1 MSRPT
6 LRVAGVLGLWLLA
19 AATAPPA
26 RAETLPVQVAGLRAR
41 FEAARATL
49 EDHLSEACVRGPR
62 GQQGREGEQGQP
74 GLQGPQGPPGVR
86 GPEGRKG
93 KTRPLPDI
101 ELSAGVLKL
110 LDPRRQSWVALRSP
124 IESGEVILGGNSGA
138 YAAVLNATG
147 GHGRATLFGPRQ
159 ARTFEVAYSAGG
171 NAGGVLV
178 GGRQAHD
185 YAEVFE
191 LATRRDVL
199 PGTVM
204 SVAGDGVALAPSAAA
219 YDPKV
224 MGVVSGAGD
233 LRPAMVV
240 GSRADASTD
249 LPVALMGRVYVRV
262 CAEGGAV
269 AAGDLLVSSSLPGV
283 AMRAAGDRRAL
294 GRVIGKALEPYAAGD
309 RQSEGL
315 VQMMVLNR

>member
-1 MSRPT
+1 MRRQTSRAASA
-6 LRVAGVLGLWLLA
+6 LSFWILVACAV
-19 AATAPPA
+19 PPA
-26 RAETLPVQVAGLRAR
+26 RAESLPDQVAGLKERLA
-41 FEAARATL
+41 AARSAY
-49 EDHLSEACVRGPR
+49 ESHLSVACNRGPQ
-62 GQQGREGEQGQP
+62 GQQGPVGELGQ
-74 GLQGPQGPPGVR
+74 QGPQGPQGRPGVR
-86 GPEGRKG
+86 GPEGREG

-101 ELSAGVLKL
+101 EHSDGLLKL
-110 LDPRRQSWVALRSP
+110 VDPRRQSWVAVGSP
-124 IESGEVILGGNSGA
+124 IDSGEVLLGRSSGA
-138 YAAVLNATG
+138 FALVLRVASQ
-147 GHGRATLFGPRQ
+147 HGQAILYGPRQ
-159 ARTFEVAYSAGG
+159 AKTFEVAYSADG
-171 NAGGVLV
+171 NAGGLLV
-178 GGRQAHD
+178 GGQRAHD

-191 LATRRDVL
+191 LATRRGVV

-269 AAGDLLVSSSLPGV
+269 A
-283 AMRAAGDRRAL
+283 MRAAGDRRAL